1 MIVPNSPFEWV
12 STHIQ
17 TVAWPAVF
25 VIVWRVSRWVTQL
38 TTVGTK
44 TIDQI
49 NTLATNHMPHV
60 EASLAN
66 QDKLMASM
74 DAHLAKIAEN
84 SGRRREDF

>member
-1 MIVPNSPFEWV
+1 
-12 STHIQ
+12 
-17 TVAWPAVF
+17 
-25 VIVWRVSRWVTQL
+25 L
-38 TTVGTK
+38 TAVGTK

>member
-25 VIVWRVSRWVTQL
+25 LVIWRVSRWVTQL
-38 TTVGTK
+38 QSMATK
-44 TIDQI
+44 TIGQI
-49 NTLATNHMPHV
+49 DTLATNHFPHM
-60 EASLAN
+60 EESLKR
-66 QDKLMASM
+66 QDTLLSEING
-74 DAHLAKIAEN
+74 HLSKIADN

>member
-1 MIVPNSPFEWV
+1 MIVPNSPFEWF

-17 TVAWPAVF
+17 VVSWPAIF
-25 VIVWRVSRWVTQL
+25 LVIWRVSKWVERL
-38 TTVGTK
+38 TTTATK
-44 TIDQI
+44 TIGQI
-49 NTLATNHMPHV
+49 DTLATNHMPHV

>member
-25 VIVWRVSRWVTQL
+25 LVIWRVSRWVTQL
-38 TTVGTK
+38 QSTATK
-44 TIDQI
+44 TIGQI
-49 NTLATNHMPHV
+49 DTLATNHFPHM
-60 EASLAN
+60 EASLQK
-66 QDKLMASM
+66 QDALLAEMNG
-74 DAHLAKIAEN
+74 HLATIAQN